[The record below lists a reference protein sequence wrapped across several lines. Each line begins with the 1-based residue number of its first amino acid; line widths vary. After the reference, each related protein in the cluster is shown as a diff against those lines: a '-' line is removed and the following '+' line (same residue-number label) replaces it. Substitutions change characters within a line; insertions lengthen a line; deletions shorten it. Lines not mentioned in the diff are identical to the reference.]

1 MLVDVTPLRQRGEKL
16 PRDLVLQTPPVRG
29 HLRLTSGRPGYYHR
43 GQRDAKM
50 LAGLVT
56 PGTSQWALPPL
67 DMAVV
72 KRIEGAHMII
82 LGIEEIVSGR
92 NTESFRQAWWVR
104 VLDSS
109 ASGYSPPDGAKQP
122 TSSASP
128 PFPLQRSLVAVE

>member
-16 PRDLVLQTPPVRG
+16 PRDVVLRTPPVRG
-29 HLRLTSGRPGYYHR
+29 HLRLTSGRPGYYR

-67 DMAVV
+67 DMAAV

-82 LGIEEIVSGR
+82 VGIEEIVAGR
-92 NTESFRQAWWVR
+92 NTECFRQAWWVR

-109 ASGYSPPDGAKQP
+109 AAGDAPPDGAKQP
-122 TSSASP
+122 TTSAPP